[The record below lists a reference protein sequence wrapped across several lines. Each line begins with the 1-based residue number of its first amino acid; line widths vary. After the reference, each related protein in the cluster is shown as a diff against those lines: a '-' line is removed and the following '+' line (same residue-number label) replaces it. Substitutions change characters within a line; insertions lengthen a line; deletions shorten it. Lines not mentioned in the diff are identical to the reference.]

1 MRGENTDENLSREGP
16 GAQGPA
22 PRLARAQPVGRI
34 PDPALHHLPA
44 DLDLMSGAR
53 RPRRAKV
60 YAHRGSSGLFP
71 EHTRAAYMRA
81 LDEGADGIEIDVH
94 LTRDGEVICFHDPL
108 VGRTTDGHGAVADLT
123 LAQMRRLDV
132 HSWKTPRLP
141 GEYGRP
147 AEQLMTFQELLELLA
162 DAGRDVGLAVEL
174 KHPSPYGHQLE
185 EKVLQALLRSGWDP
199 ETSLMPGRATPPGNS
214 EGRPGRVPQVDVSFM
229 SFYPGSLQHLADMVP
244 AEKLCALFDLVT
256 AQQVTRRLQHLKLSF
271 AVRPVVSAVMRGAA
285 RDAEALVWNSQVG
298 LAGPGMHYVRERRA
312 DVKAWLARGLGLR
325 VWTVDEL
332 DDVELLLAL
341 GVQEMTTNFPARVI
355 AAVSA
360 PGQEAGSV
368 PSLVS

>member
-1 MRGENTDENLSREGP
+1 MRS
-16 GAQGPA
+16 
-22 PRLARAQPVGRI
+22 
-34 PDPALHHLPA
+34 
-44 DLDLMSGAR
+44 
-53 RPRRAKV
+53 AKV

-81 LDEGADGIEIDVH
+81 LDEGADGIEIDVQ

-108 VGRTTDGHGAVADLT
+108 VDRTTDGHGAVAEMT

-147 AEQLMTFQELLELLA
+147 GQQLMTLQELLELLME
-162 DAGRDVGLAVEL
+162 AGRDLGLAIEL

-185 EKVLQALLRSGWDP
+185 EKVLQVLLRLGWDP
-199 ETSLMPGRATPPGNS
+199 ETSLLPSRGEATGIGHRPPHSRQAQHTQQARHVRA
-214 EGRPGRVPQVDVSFM
+214 PQVEVSFM
-229 SFYPGSLQHLADMVP
+229 SFHPGSLLHLADMVP
-244 AEKLCALFDLVT
+244 AEKLCALFDQVT
-256 AQQVTRRLQHLKLSF
+256 EAQMTRRLQHLRFSF
-271 AVRPVVSAVMRGAA
+271 AVKPVVSALVRGAV

-298 LAGPGMHYVRERRA
+298 LAGPGMRYVREHRA
-312 DVKAWLARGLGLR
+312 DVTAWLASGMGLR

-332 DDVELLLAL
+332 ADVELLLAL

-355 AAVSA
+355 AAVSS
-360 PGQEAGSV
+360 PGQEAGRV
-368 PSLVS
+368 PTLVP